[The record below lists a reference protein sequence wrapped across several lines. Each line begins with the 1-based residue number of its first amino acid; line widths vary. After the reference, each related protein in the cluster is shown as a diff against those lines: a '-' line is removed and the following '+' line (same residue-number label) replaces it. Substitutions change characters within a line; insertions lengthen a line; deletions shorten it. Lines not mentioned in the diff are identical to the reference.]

1 MKKLFKTL
9 AALAVVAALGFGFVS
24 CGGGDDDSSSGGG
37 NPGNGGSSTQT
48 STTATF
54 KGKATVMGTT
64 ADVEVSF
71 AADNTYLIKVAG
83 ENDEKGTYTLTGDFN
98 NGTVTMKQTHSW
110 KGTEWKEKE
119 GTETWKIANG
129 VATNEYGSYTKVAS
143 TGSKSDDNGN
153 TGRYT
158 VTVTNGSIGGYYAAQ
173 ASIRVGNEVNIYP
186 DIPDPELELIFD
198 KYIATGVTL
207 DYESKEKATFKMP
220 ANDVTINV
228 TYKAR
233 PYIGEKAPTEAK
245 AVGDIVFSDGSA
257 VSCYTEL
264 TNKQKSKVIA
274 VIFYVAKGEAS
285 IGSKIGILGAKTL
298 GIGIHNTVGEACSWA
313 KDKTTGFSTNFTNIQ
328 LAVEKTAPTE
338 NIPYYWYEDENHNTK
353 YVTGDFDGSDNWA
366 EICKQDST
374 AEENAAEN
382 YPAFNWVN
390 NYATTYSLSG
400 DYASGWYL
408 PSALELR
415 LIYDDLESYGSKV
428 NKAFEKISG
437 EEFKRY
443 GYWSSNQAEEGA
455 SYAHTVVLYRSKNYA
470 GTISYSNKN
479 KKSPAVCAIRAF

>member
-37 NPGNGGSSTQT
+37 NPGNNGGSSTQT

-119 GTETWKIANG
+119 GTETLKIANG

-158 VTVTNGSIGGYYAAQ
+158 VTVTNGRIGGYGAAQ
-173 ASIRVGNEVNIYP
+173 ASIWVGNQVIIYP
-186 DIPDPELELIFD
+186 DSPDPESELIFD

-207 DYESKEKATFKMP
+207 DYESEKQATFKMP

-274 VIFYVAKGEAS
+274 VIFYVGEGG
-285 IGSKIGILGAKTL
+285 IGSKKNILSAKTL
-298 GIGIHNTVGEACSWA
+298 GVGINTKEYEYSWA
-313 KDKTTGFSTNFTNIQ
+313 KYGTTGFSTNFTNIQ

-338 NIPYYWYEDENHNTK
+338 NIPYYKCAFSGYF
-353 YVTGDFDGSDNWA
+353 YYLTGDFDGSDNWA
-366 EICKQDST
+366 EICKQDPT

-415 LIYDDLESYGSKV
+415 LIHDDINSSWAKV
-428 NKAFEKISG
+428 DRAFKQIFGTEFEKTN
-437 EEFKRY
+437 Y
-443 GYWSSNQAEEGA
+443 LSSNQCKDDEYSAWRVHIYDGGVEGGEI
-455 SYAHTVVLYRSKNYA
+455 LGNWKNGKA
-470 GTISYSNKN
+470 
-479 KKSPAVCAIRAF
+479 AVCAIRAF

>member
-37 NPGNGGSSTQT
+37 NPGNNGGSSTQT

-54 KGKATVMGTT
+54 KGKATVMGMT

-119 GTETWKIANG
+119 GTETLKIANG

-158 VTVTNGSIGGYYAAQ
+158 VTVTNGSIGGYSAAQ

-186 DIPDPELELIFD
+186 DSPDPESELIFD

-274 VIFYVAKGEAS
+274 VIFYV
-285 IGSKIGILGAKTL
+285 GSNNNFLGAKTL
-298 GIGIHNTVGEACSWA
+298 GVGINTKKYGYSWA
-313 KDKTTGFSTNFTNIQ
+313 KYGTTGFSTNFTNIQ

-338 NIPYYWYEDENHNTK
+338 NIPYYKCDFSGPHL
-353 YVTGDFDGSDNWA
+353 TGDFDGSDNWA
-366 EICKQDST
+366 EICKQDPT

-382 YPAFNWVN
+382 YPEFNWVN

-408 PSALELR
+408 PSAVELR
-415 LIYDDLESYGSKV
+415 LIHDDISSNGSKV
-428 NKAFEKISG
+428 DRAFKQIFG
-437 EEFKRY
+437 TEFKE
-443 GYWSSNQAEEGA
+443 GNYWSSNQCKDDEYSAWVVHIYDGGVEGGEI
-455 SYAHTVVLYRSKNYA
+455 LDKQKNA
-470 GTISYSNKN
+470 PES
-479 KKSPAVCAIRAF
+479 VCAIRAF